1 MAAAGATDG
10 GCAALFDV
18 HLHVVLEDAM
28 DRCKWR
34 KRIKE
39 AR

>member
-18 HLHVVLEDAM
+18 HLHVVLFRLSLLVCCADSVY
-28 DRCKWR
+28 
-34 KRIKE
+34 IG
-39 AR
+39 